1 MLNLCYRNKGDNMN
15 ESLENNEIEKTSL
28 YSIDEFEASLVS
40 STLKDVS
47 AALREKGY
55 NEINQLVGYIMSG
68 DPGYI
73 SSHNDARNKITSIER
88 STIIEVLLRSYVSKL

>member
-1 MLNLCYRNKGDNMN
+1 MN
-15 ESLENNEIEKTSL
+15 EDLNEKEIENTSL
-28 YSIDEFEASLVS
+28 YSIDDFEDSLVS
-40 STLKDVS
+40 STLKEVCV
-47 AALREKGY
+47 ALKEKGY

-73 SSHNDARNKITSIER
+73 SSHNDARNKISSIER

>member
-1 MLNLCYRNKGDNMN
+1 MN
-15 ESLENNEIEKTSL
+15 EEKENEIEKTSL
-28 YSIDEFEASLVS
+28 YSIDEFEDSLVS
-40 STLKDVS
+40 CTLKEVCV
-47 AALREKGY
+47 ALKEKGY

-73 SSHNDARNKITSIER
+73 SSHNDARNKITSIDR

>member
-1 MLNLCYRNKGDNMN
+1 MN
-15 ESLENNEIEKTSL
+15 ESSGDKGTEQTTM
-28 YSIDEFEASLVS
+28 YSIDEFESSLVS
-40 STLKDVS
+40 ATLKEVCV
-47 AALREKGY
+47 ALKEKGY

-88 STIIEVLLRSYVSKL
+88 STIIEVLLKNYVSKL

>member
-1 MLNLCYRNKGDNMN
+1 MDEGN
-15 ESLENNEIEKTSL
+15 IERTSL
-28 YSIDEFEASLVS
+28 YSIDDFEDSLVS
-40 STLKDVS
+40 TTLKEVCE
-47 AALREKGY
+47 ALKEKGY

-88 STIIEVLLRSYVSKL
+88 STIIEVLLRSYVSKLWDI

>member
-1 MLNLCYRNKGDNMN
+1 MIELFMNKGDIMDDNQ
-15 ESLENNEIEKTSL
+15 IEKTSL
-28 YSIDEFEASLVS
+28 YSIDEFEDSLVS
-40 STLKDVS
+40 STLKDVC

-73 SSHNDARNKITSIER
+73 SSHNDARSKISSVER
-88 STIIEVLLRSYVSKL
+88 STIIEVLLRNYISKL

>member
-1 MLNLCYRNKGDNMN
+1 MN
-15 ESLENNEIEKTSL
+15 ESLEEKEMEKTAM
-28 YSIDEFEASLVS
+28 YSIDEFEDSLVS
-40 STLKDVS
+40 STLKDVC
-47 AALREKGY
+47 AALKEKGY

-73 SSHNDARNKITSIER
+73 SSHNDARTKMTSIER